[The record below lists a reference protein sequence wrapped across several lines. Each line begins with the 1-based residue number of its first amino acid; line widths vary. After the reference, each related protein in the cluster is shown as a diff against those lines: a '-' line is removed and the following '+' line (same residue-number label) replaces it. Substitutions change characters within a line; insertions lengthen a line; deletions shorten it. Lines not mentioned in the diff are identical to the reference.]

1 MSINDDFPRWIMGG
15 PNDPSTAIV
24 PTLLREVAPN
34 LYVGS
39 ENATEFMPV
48 TWGTHGALVQLSSSC
63 APVGEIPTYRWTF
76 NDGGPV
82 PGALLDDVVRFVS
95 QWRAKGPVL
104 VQCQAGLSRSASV
117 AYGLLRVLDGLDH
130 VEAARRIETREERY
144 DRPLV
149 WPRRPTLESVVAW
162 AEARE
167 GADLYRDPRRPM
179 RLEVVVVGRVV
190 VTVFDPI
197 EQTGEV
203 GREMVIALAALER
216 AHGHGGQ
223 GPAETPG
230 PSERPCAPSSAATE
244 GAC

>member
-1 MSINDDFPRWIMGG
+1 MN
-15 PNDPSTAIV
+15 
-24 PTLLREVAPN
+24 
-34 LYVGS
+34 
-39 ENATEFMPV
+39 
-48 TWGTHGALVQLSSSC
+48 
-63 APVGEIPTYRWTF
+63 APVKTRRYP
-76 NDGGPV
+76 
-82 PGALLDDVVRFVS
+82 RFEVS
-95 QWRAKGPVL
+95 V
-104 VQCQAGLSRSASV
+104 
-117 AYGLLRVLDGLDH
+117 H
-130 VEAARRIETREERY
+130 AAERY
-144 DRPLV
+144 RERID
-149 WPRRPTLESVVAW
+149 PRVNRPTATGILARILESGFVCMGC
-162 AEARE
+162 RE

>member
-1 MSINDDFPRWIMGG
+1 MTTETYPRWIVGG
-15 PNDPSTAIV
+15 PDDRSTAIV
-24 PTLLREVAPN
+24 RAMLREVAPG

-39 ENATEFMPV
+39 ENSDDFMPV

-130 VEAARRIETREERY
+130 AEAERRITTREEHY

-162 AEARE
+162 AEAR
-167 GADLYRDPRRPM
+167 GASRPSVPA
-179 RLEVVVVGRVV
+179 L
-190 VTVFDPI
+190 VTV
-197 EQTGEV
+197 EEAERQ
-203 GREMVIALAALER
+203 ALQAALNAADGSVLR
-216 AHGHGGQ
+216 AAKLAGIGRTTMYRKLSEHGLVRPKGG
-223 GPAETPG
+223 A
-230 PSERPCAPSSAATE
+230 
-244 GAC
+244 

>member
-1 MSINDDFPRWIMGG
+1 MSTTTDFPRWIMGG
-15 PNDPSTAIV
+15 PGERSTAIV

-39 ENATEFMPV
+39 ENATGYMPV
-48 TWGTHGALVQLSSSC
+48 TWRTHGALVQLSSSC

-130 VEAARRIETREERY
+130 AEAERRITTREEHY

-162 AEARE
+162 AEAR
-167 GADLYRDPRRPM
+167 GASRPSVPA
-179 RLEVVVVGRVV
+179 L
-190 VTVFDPI
+190 VTV
-197 EQTGEV
+197 EEAERQ
-203 GREMVIALAALER
+203 ALQAALNAADGSVLR
-216 AHGHGGQ
+216 AAKLAGIGRTTMYRKLSEHGLVRPKGG
-223 GPAETPG
+223 A
-230 PSERPCAPSSAATE
+230 
-244 GAC
+244 